1 MMRLR
6 LIFVLGH
13 VILLAIAGTWYV
25 SDHGG
30 AGGDY
35 VSVDSGNDVATDPAD
50 LGRVLFNR
58 WRIDP
63 QNESWLV
70 RLFLYLNVPSLAVAK
85 LVMSSVDMLW
95 PEMRVGFPFGLSY
108 ASYIA
113 ILGGVL
119 SFAQWYLLG
128 RFSERLLNERR

>member
-1 MMRLR
+1 MMRLQV
-6 LIFVLGH
+6 IFVLGH
-13 VILLAIAGTWYV
+13 VILLAIAGALYV

-58 WRIDP
+58 WRLDP
-63 QNESWLV
+63 QKESWLV
-70 RLFLYLNVPSLAVAK
+70 QLFLCLNVPSLAAAK
-85 LVMSSVDMLW
+85 LVVSSVDMLW

-113 ILGGVL
+113 VLGGVL
-119 SFAQWYLLG
+119 SFAQWYWLG
-128 RFSERLLNERR
+128 RFSERRLNGRR